1 MEFEVWEGIYEKIR
15 MEFKFQRE
23 NDEHARDVLNNI
35 APKYRVE
42 ELTKFESVK
51 VAIAGGARCIEQ
63 ELNVVEK
70 VDRVIAVSTAADVL
84 LEKGIKIDM
93 MVTDLDKNPGTAV
106 RLSKMKIPVAVAAHG
121 DNIEDL
127 KEWVPRCDL
136 NYVIGTTQV
145 EPIGNIVNYG
155 GFTDGDRAAFLG
167 DALGASEMIF
177 TGWDFDDESVGIE
190 KRHKLKWAE
199 FLLLLLERQRGQK
212 FNVLEGRRGKIREMI

>member
-70 VDRVIAVSTAADVL
+70 VDRVIAVSTAVD
-84 LEKGIKIDM
+84 
-93 MVTDLDKNPGTAV
+93 P
-106 RLSKMKIPVAVAAHG
+106 H
-121 DNIEDL
+121 
-127 KEWVPRCDL
+127 
-136 NYVIGTTQV
+136 
-145 EPIGNIVNYG
+145 IV
-155 GFTDGDRAAFLG
+155 
-167 DALGASEMIF
+167 
-177 TGWDFDDESVGIE
+177 
-190 KRHKLKWAE
+190 
-199 FLLLLLERQRGQK
+199 
-212 FNVLEGRRGKIREMI
+212 